1 MNISV
6 VLLFLFVTVT
16 KRPGVPKELVFDTAL
31 GHLAYRGNIYREKL
45 YLVLKFSD
53 VSKGIHPKKT
63 RPEGLLDPK
72 IRDEMSDFLE
82 IFPTENQI

>member
-16 KRPGVPKELVFDTAL
+16 NRPGVPKELVFDTAL

-53 VSKGIHPKKT
+53 AS
-63 RPEGLLDPK
+63 
-72 IRDEMSDFLE
+72 
-82 IFPTENQI
+82 